1 MKPHFIFLFLFLTL
15 SRQSSRAQH
24 WMLGGNTLSGTEYL
38 GSNNNQPLSFRAHGI
53 ELLRMDP
60 TQYRFLRLQDNG
72 QGIMTLQSNGTAA
85 RLNFTGNP
93 NHVLRGN
100 GTFGSLPWSNSG
112 NSVFTPGNFNVG
124 IGVLNPTEKLVV
136 NGNILVQ
143 GTITAANLSDMG
155 MMTADS
161 ASIERMVKINHD
173 LKIEGGGDIQN
184 GQEKN
189 EISTLTQNLYIQSKP
204 GTAANV
210 IVGDHNNAKLGIGTE
225 HPTEKLEV
233 AEGNVKLHGDLLMPH
248 QASQASGE
256 LGLAVFNHQG
266 KLINAANEQ
275 EIDAL
280 LSAPLRRSLN
290 QTFTLHTS
298 GGPFIS
304 NCTDQYHFGSA
315 IQTHRPQFLAFSW
328 NDDTSYFDLLSTCSK
343 VMIGSGH
350 FQGGLD
356 EGMIAGM
363 KQLTVNGDI
372 QTVNGDIQTRNIYA
386 DTLEAEKVG
395 ADSIHTA
402 TIDAQ
407 YYRRNGQ
414 LINFNLWEDNH
425 NCAYR
430 YGRVGVNTHNPMAM
444 MHIYQAPQAE
454 PLWVSGTTRIT
465 HTSNTQQNIS
475 FACDGSNGMIDFQDA
490 QNNQNGRLLINTH
503 SNRGTVFGGDVSIQ
517 GVVNSCKVVVEASS
531 WCDYVFDETYKPM
544 PLEEIEKFVKQNK
557 HLPEVPPASEIEN
570 KKVDLFAMQQIQMKK
585 IEELTLYMIEIK
597 KENDSLKA
605 LLTSSNKK

>member
-1 MKPHFIFLFLFLTL
+1 MKPNFIFLFLFLAL
-15 SRQSSRAQH
+15 SRQTSIAQQ

-72 QGIMTLQSNGTAA
+72 QGIMTLQSNGTAT

-100 GTFGSLPWSNSG
+100 GTFASLPWNNSG
-112 NSVFTPGNFNVG
+112 NAVFTPGNFNVG
-124 IGVLNPTEKLVV
+124 IGVVNPSEKLVV

-173 LKIEGGGDIQN
+173 LKIEGGGNNQN

-189 EISTLTQNLYIQSKP
+189 EISTSLQNLYIQSKP
-204 GTAANV
+204 GLAANV
-210 IVGDHNNAKLGIGTE
+210 ILGDHNNAKLGIGTE

-233 AEGNVKLHGDLLMPH
+233 AEGNVKLHGDLLMPQH
-248 QASQASGE
+248 ATQSHGT
-256 LGLAVFNHQG
+256 LGLAAFNHEG
-266 KLINAANEQ
+266 KLISAGNDSQIE
-275 EIDAL
+275 AL
-280 LSAPLRRSLN
+280 LSGPIRHSLN
-290 QTFTLHTS
+290 QNYTIRS
-298 GGPFIS
+298 VDGPLLS
-304 NCTDQYHFGSA
+304 NCTDDYQTGAA
-315 IQTHRPQFLAFSW
+315 IQTHRPQFHAFSGN
-328 NDDTSYFDLLSTCSK
+328 NDSTYFDLLSTCSK
-343 VMIGSGH
+343 VMIGARG

-356 EGMIAGM
+356 AELLSGM

-372 QTVNGDIQTRNIYA
+372 EARNLFA
-386 DTLEAEKVG
+386 DTLEATHVN
-395 ADSIHTA
+395 ADSISA
-402 TIDAQ
+402 TTINAQ
-407 YYRRNGQ
+407 YFRRNGQ

-430 YGRVGVNTHNPMAM
+430 YGRVGVNTHHPMAM

-475 FACDGSNGMIDFQDA
+475 FACDGANGIIDFRDA
-490 QNNQNGRLLINTH
+490 QSNANGRLLINTH
-503 SNRGTVFGGDVSIQ
+503 SNRGTVFGGDVTVQ

-544 PLEEIEKFVKQNK
+544 PLEDVEKFVKQNK
-557 HLPEVPPASEIEN
+557 HLPDVPPASEIEN
-570 KKVDLFAMQQIQMKK
+570 KQVDLFAMQQIQMKK

-597 KENDSLKA
+597 KENEALKNQ
-605 LLTSSNKK
+605 LSSSIKKQD

>member
-1 MKPHFIFLFLFLTL
+1 MKPNFIFMFLLLAL
-15 SRQSSRAQH
+15 SRQACIAQQ
-24 WMLGGNTLSGTEYL
+24 WLLGGNNLSGVEYL

-72 QGIMTLQSNGTAA
+72 PGIMTLQSNGTAT
-85 RLNFTGNP
+85 RLNFTGNS

-100 GTFGSLPWSNSG
+100 GTFASLPWNNTG
-112 NSVFTPGNFNVG
+112 NAVFTPGNFNVG
-124 IGVLNPTEKLVV
+124 IGVVNPSEKLVV

-161 ASIERMVKINHD
+161 ASIERMVKINQD

-189 EISTLTQNLYIQSKP
+189 EISTLSQNLYIQSKP
-204 GTAANV
+204 GLAADV
-210 IVGDHNNAKLGIGTE
+210 IIGDQNNAKLGIGTD
-225 HPTEKLEV
+225 HPTEKLEI
-233 AEGNVKLHGDLLMPH
+233 ADGNVKLHGDLLMP
-248 QASQASGE
+248 Q
-256 LGLAVFNHQG
+256 
-266 KLINAANEQ
+266 NAMPTNGGIGIAAFNEQ
-275 EIDAL
+275 GRLIRAENESQIEAVL
-280 LSAPLRRSLN
+280 QGVIRRNIHNTS
-290 QTFTLHTS
+290 TLQPGS
-298 GGPFIS
+298 GFFLS
-304 NCTDQYHFGSA
+304 NCSAEYNFGSP
-315 IQTHRPQFLAFSW
+315 IQNSRPQFHALLANHDSA
-328 NDDTSYFDLLSTCSK
+328 YYDLLSSCNK
-343 VMIGSGH
+343 VIIGSGH

-356 EGMIAGM
+356 AEMLSGM

-372 QTVNGDIQTRNIYA
+372 EARNIFA
-386 DTLEAEKVG
+386 DTLESTHVN
-395 ADSIHTA
+395 ADSISTS
-402 TIDAQ
+402 TINAQ
-407 YYRRNGQ
+407 SFRRNGQ

-430 YGRVGVNTHNPMAM
+430 YGRVGVNTHHPMAM

-475 FACDGSNGMIDFQDA
+475 FACDGANGIIDFRDA
-490 QNNQNGRLLINTH
+490 QSNANGRLLINTQ
-503 SNRGTVFGGDVSIQ
+503 SNRGTVFGGDLTVQ

-544 PLEEIEKFVKQNK
+544 PLEDVEKFVKQNK
-557 HLPEVPPASEIEN
+557 HLPDVPPASEIEN
-570 KKVDLFAMQQIQMKK
+570 KQVDLFAMQQIQMKK

-597 KENDSLKA
+597 KENEALKNQ
-605 LLTSSNKK
+605 LLSSIKKKD